1 MAACLW
7 AGAPISL
14 CLRLCICEMGQQ
26 QSRLQGLL
34 GGVIKLIY
42 KECLEQSLAL
52 IRSSMRLLLLLF
64 LPLLVLPVG
73 AMDGIGEHRGV

>member
-1 MAACLW
+1 MGACLW
-7 AGAPISL
+7 ASAPISL

-26 QSRLQGLL
+26 QSRPQGLL

-42 KECLEQSLAL
+42 KECLEQSPAL
-52 IRSSMRLLLLLF
+52 IRSSMRLLLFF